1 MRTAVI
7 AALATA
13 VSLLVLS
20 RGIGASQAGVYAAR
34 VAALMGVTVAASFL
48 WLWYVRATP
57 LALGMVLSWTG
68 ASVLLWG
75 FAGRGEWAL
84 MALSVYLTGAAMHL
98 RVIAAMLP
106 HPGPAFAATI
116 TGAAIAALLL
126 MPRP

>member
-1 MRTAVI
+1 MRPALI

-13 VSLLVLS
+13 VSLLILS
-20 RGIGASQAGVYAAR
+20 RGIGAGHAGVYAAR
-34 VAALMGVTVAASFL
+34 VAALMGGVVAASFL
-48 WLWYVRATP
+48 WLWHVRATP
-57 LALGMVLSWTG
+57 LALGMALSWTG
-68 ASVLLWG
+68 ASMLLWG

-106 HPGPAFAATI
+106 HPLSALAGVIA
-116 TGAAIAALLL
+116 GAALAAVLL